1 MVCLLVICL
10 ICYHT
15 YFEIVLIFNAVL
27 DFSCFRTQAH
37 YSETFEKQKFKKA
50 EGLKMKRTKLENFQ
64 RLEAIATGFF
74 ILIVAVTVYG
84 QMRVHSWDDPRPR
97 YR

>member
-1 MVCLLVICL
+1 
-10 ICYHT
+10 
-15 YFEIVLIFNAVL
+15 
-27 DFSCFRTQAH
+27 
-37 YSETFEKQKFKKA
+37 
-50 EGLKMKRTKLENFQ
+50 MKRTKLENFQ

-84 QMRVHSWDDPRPR
+84 QVRVHSWDDPRPR